1 VVDGYVYHRKGRNGE
16 NKRKPKMVDK
26 GGGVEV
32 VLRFKRGP
40 QGGGGGFQ
48 RTWRSGLSGNLTE
61 RKLMAV

>member
-1 VVDGYVYHRKGRNGE
+1 
-16 NKRKPKMVDK
+16 
-26 GGGVEV
+26 V

-48 RTWRSGLSGNLTE
+48 RTWRWGLSGNLTE